1 MATSVLRM
9 IVRQSV
15 QTLPIRQTQKFPG
28 KSLLMCRQL
37 ASCRNLSTSMVQNV
51 QQSIVMPSSVL
62 CQRLQV
68 RNYSIQSKK
77 VSLEEIRTR
86 VLKVCAAFDKITAD
100 KGLGNSG
107 LLGGRGFVRNYSA
120 AEPLTLEFI
129 RDRVLLVLKL
139 YDKVDPIKL
148 TVDSHFMND
157 LGLDSL
163 DHVEVIMAI
172 EDEFGFEIPDGDAE
186 KLLKPAD
193 IVQYIAD
200 KKDVF
205 D

>member
-9 IVRQSV
+9 IVRQSA
-15 QTLPIRQTQKFPG
+15 QTLPLRQTQKLRSKP
-28 KSLLMCRQL
+28 LLMCQQL
-37 ASCRNLSTSMVQNV
+37 ASTRHISTSLVQNV
-51 QQSIVMPSSVL
+51 QKSILMPSSVF
-62 CQRLQV
+62 CQRLQS
-68 RNYSIQSKK
+68 RNYAIESKK
-77 VSLEEIRTR
+77 LDVEEIRAR
-86 VLKVCAAFDKITAD
+86 VLKVCAAFDKISAD
-100 KGLGNSG
+100 KGLKGSG
-107 LLGGRGFVRNYSA
+107 LLGGRGVVRHYSS
-120 AEPLTLEFI
+120 AEPISLEFI

-139 YDKVDPIKL
+139 YDKVDPNKL

-172 EDEFGFEIPDGDAE
+172 EDEFGFEIPDADAE